1 MLWKKEKKVRS
12 LMEEYMAEVLN
23 CLESFQECLLALF
36 ENSPG
41 EQTEALVQKVN
52 EAESRA
58 DDLRDKV
65 EFKLYRKALMPEARG
80 DLLGLIEA
88 VDRIPN
94 WAEEV
99 AYDIYLQRVVF
110 PQDFLDKFR
119 RITEMNIE
127 CFRVLYKAIEA
138 LFSNIDAVFELT
150 KEVDRIES
158 EIDTLERALIRE
170 IFDIEERLS
179 YQNLLHRIV
188 RSICDIS
195 DKAENAADRLAIVAI
210 KKLV

>member
-1 MLWKKEKKVRS
+1 MLWKKEKKVHS
-12 LMEEYMAEVLN
+12 LMEDYMVEVLN
-23 CLESFQECLLALF
+23 CVESFQECLLALF
-36 ENSPG
+36 ENSSG
-41 EQTEALVQKVN
+41 EQAEALVQKVN

-99 AYDIYLQRVVF
+99 AFDIYLQRVVF
-110 PQDFLDKFR
+110 PQNFIDKFR
-119 RITEMNIE
+119 HITELNIE

-138 LFSNIDAVFELT
+138 LFTDIDAVFELT

-179 YQNLLHRIV
+179 YQNLLHRII

-195 DKAENAADRLAIVAI
+195 DKTENAGDRLAIVAI
-210 KKLV
+210 KKLI

>member
-1 MLWKKEKKVRS
+1 
-12 LMEEYMAEVLN
+12 MEEYMAEVLN

>member
-12 LMEEYMAEVLN
+12 LMEDYMTEVLN
-23 CLESFQECLLALF
+23 CVESFQECLLVLF
-36 ENSPG
+36 ENSAG
-41 EQTEALVQKVN
+41 DQAKALVQKVDD
-52 EAESRA
+52 AESRS

-80 DLLGLIEA
+80 DLLGLIES

-110 PQDFLDKFR
+110 PPNLVDKFR
-119 RITEMNIE
+119 HITELNIE

-138 LFSNIDAVFELT
+138 LFTDIDAVFELA

-158 EIDTLERALIRE
+158 NIDKLERELIADV
-170 IFDIEERLS
+170 FDIEERLS

-195 DKAENAADRLAIVAI
+195 DKTENAADRLAIVAI
-210 KKLV
+210 KKMI